1 MVALFQ
7 AVSEA
12 RAHWAT
18 TLFLVDL
25 GVGPTFLGHKTRVL
39 VGWECCVTAIS
50 GFTVIFGFISKTEAL
65 TVGENLRMIRSEGEI
80 MVLLPQTLTT

>member
-1 MVALFQ
+1 MV
-7 AVSEA
+7 SDA
-12 RAHWAT
+12 RVHWAT

-50 GFTVIFGFISKTEAL
+50 GFTVIFGFTAKTEAL
-65 TVGENLRMIRSEGEI
+65 TVASTGGKHR
-80 MVLLPQTLTT
+80 